1 MPTLTNPRKKIIIQL
16 LGYRLR
22 DGPKDNDMSEILLDG
37 TQIQHRFIEELE
49 RGLEYEFRIA
59 GRNKIGYG
67 QEAVRF
73 LPTPE
78 GAPSGNILQLE
89 NYYFFFYLL
98 IYSFIYS
105 FGY

>member
-1 MPTLTNPRKKIIIQL
+1 MVCCWQKCNCYPFTFQDLLPTLTNPRKKIIIQL

-37 TQIQHRFIEELE
+37 TQIQHRLIGELE

-59 GRNKIGYG
+59 GRNKIGYK

-73 LPTPE
+73 LH
-78 GAPSGNILQLE
+78 AR
-89 NYYFFFYLL
+89 YK
-98 IYSFIYS
+98 
-105 FGY
+105 